1 MYVTAE
7 YYKETETSNWRND
20 SRRRLRPRSN
30 LIYPMRARSN
40 IRYHSPPPPYE
51 MYRSPPPG
59 YSMPGQT
66 LDTQQTDPEAQEEM
80 EIPAEPEP
88 DRNLDMV
95 DCFDLLCK
103 RSLIIKLK
111 KKIIKILK
119 PPDFQRV
126 FFSRIRIQKRE
137 INHIKYTI
145 VWFPFF
151 MKNIIRL
158 IINTFS

>member
-1 MYVTAE
+1 
-7 YYKETETSNWRND
+7 
-20 SRRRLRPRSN
+20 
-30 LIYPMRARSN
+30 
-40 IRYHSPPPPYE
+40 
-51 MYRSPPPG
+51 
-59 YSMPGQT
+59 MPGQT

-103 RSLIIKLK
+103 KSLIIKLK

-119 PPDFQRV
+119 PPEFQR
-126 FFSRIRIQKRE
+126 FFSRIRIQKKE
-137 INHIKYTI
+137 INHNKYTI

>member
-111 KKIIKILK
+111 KKLLK
-119 PPDFQRV
+119 YLNHQIFRV

-137 INHIKYTI
+137 INYIKYTI

>member
-1 MYVTAE
+1 MYLVQIQTYLYDTYLASICISYKSLQMYVTAE
-7 YYKETETSNWRND
+7 YYKETETSNWRSD

-66 LDTQQTDPEAQEEM
+66 LDPQQTDPEAQEEM

-95 DCFDLLCK
+95 HCFA
-103 RSLIIKLK
+103 
-111 KKIIKILK
+111 
-119 PPDFQRV
+119 
-126 FFSRIRIQKRE
+126 FF
-137 INHIKYTI
+137 
-145 VWFPFF
+145 FF
-151 MKNIIRL
+151 G
-158 IINTFS
+158 

>member
-103 RSLIIKLK
+103 KSLIIKLK

-119 PPDFQRV
+119 PPEFQR
-126 FFSRIRIQKRE
+126 FFLRIRIQKKE

-145 VWFPFF
+145 VWFPF
-151 MKNIIRL
+151 L
-158 IINTFS
+158 

>member
-1 MYVTAE
+1 MCKLTHITLVIWQVFATVTRFLTNVYVTAE

-66 LDTQQTDPEAQEEM
+66 LDPQQTDPEAQEEM

-95 DCFDLLCK
+95 HCFA
-103 RSLIIKLK
+103 
-111 KKIIKILK
+111 
-119 PPDFQRV
+119 
-126 FFSRIRIQKRE
+126 FF
-137 INHIKYTI
+137 
-145 VWFPFF
+145 FF
-151 MKNIIRL
+151 G
-158 IINTFS
+158 